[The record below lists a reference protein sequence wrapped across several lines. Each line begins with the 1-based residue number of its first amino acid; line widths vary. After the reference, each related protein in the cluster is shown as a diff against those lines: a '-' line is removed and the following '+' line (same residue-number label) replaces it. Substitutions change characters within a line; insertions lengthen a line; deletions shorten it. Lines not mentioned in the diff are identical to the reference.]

1 MKHGVRSKAEAY
13 FMLNDKLLAD
23 TLKIAF
29 THALETIPN
38 VLLDK

>member
-1 MKHGVRSKAEAY
+1 MRYGVGSKAEAY
-13 FMLNDKLLAD
+13 FVLDDKLLAD
-23 TLKIAF
+23 ILKIAF